1 MVADDDDS
9 DDGLINNLNELV
21 GGAALPQQQVAAKI
35 QVKAKAL
42 SAHLRTEIAFSH
54 VKHHQVIETSRERGL
69 LLGSADLNIRI
80 EQMQIACRELRQ
92 NKFFLL
98 AVELKEKEK
107 NLLMQKFAYGDA
119 NINQK
124 GGQNPSLSNLQS
136 NQGVNQNGDHNLFA
150 TLD

>member
-1 MVADDDDS
+1 M
-9 DDGLINNLNELV
+9 N
-21 GGAALPQQQVAAKI
+21 QAKT
-35 QVKAKAL
+35 KTL

-54 VKHHQVIETSRERGL
+54 VKHHEFIESSRERGL

-80 EQMQIACRELRQ
+80 EKMQNACRELRK

-119 NINQK
+119 NINQR
-124 GGQNPSLSNLQS
+124 GGDQNNPSLSNSQG
-136 NQGVNQNGDHNLFA
+136 NQGINLNGEHNLFA